1 MAEEENVKVAV
12 RVRPFNS
19 RENARNAKLV
29 VEMVGNSTKITNP
42 EDANDVKTFTFDYS
56 YWSHDGFKEGSEG
69 SLEIDKSHKNGKKY
83 ADQNKVFDDLGKG
96 VLKNAW
102 EGFNTS
108 LFAYGQTGS
117 GKSYSVFGY
126 GVNKGIVPMF
136 ADLLYKEVEEKK
148 GNGIEFEMKFTM
160 LEIYNEVARDLL
172 VVKGKKGGL
181 KIRQHPKRGF
191 YADGL
196 KEVIVNTY
204 EDISARM
211 EEGTVNRTVASTAM
225 NATSS
230 RAHTIV
236 GIKFIQKSKNEAGKE
251 MEKKSSINIVDL
263 AGSERA
269 DSTGAT
275 GDRLKEGAS
284 INLSLSTLGN
294 VISALAKQS
303 DGEKVRVPYRDSALT
318 KLLQNAL
325 GGNSKTIMIAA
336 ISPADINFDESSST
350 LRYADRAKQI
360 KTKAMVNEDP
370 TEALIRELKEENERL
385 KSRMKNGDVDD
396 EELKDMAGKE
406 VMSKEELAA
415 MKKQWLEEMKANM
428 KTNEKEVSEQSKTT
442 EDKAKEQKEQSQQD
456 TVLSKIMEEKKTKPH
471 LFNLN
476 FDPQL
481 SGRLVHIFQKSDT
494 EIGNKKGKESDI
506 CMVGPGLHEQHA
518 FIRQDKKH
526 HHVFVKQGEK
536 DCRILVNGEAITE
549 EVELHHNDRL
559 VFGSTQLWVFQ
570 NPKEKGIDKKKYPP
584 ITFEYAQE
592 EIAAKAGIKV
602 DTAAGGDMALLQEDL
617 IDVMPAVEEANSIS
631 EELDKRVKF
640 EIILI
645 SPHML
650 GKMQGT
656 KAEGFT
662 DMKSTQPEVCV
673 KMKNLENGTEFI
685 WPKEKFLNRLYLMKE
700 MYNNYEEEEDD
711 WDLPEDKDPFQEDV
725 DTEVNIGT
733 VQVFLQPIAYMVEMK
748 EQLEVTD
755 LKGNKIGIM
764 NLEVAPCNKKGREYT
779 ETDDKFVDSPDE
791 LVGKDVHFM
800 FKIVNCRGLPNKY
813 TDVHCK
819 YSVYLDSTDVETEK
833 ISLTAN
839 PDFNHKKQF
848 SFNPATRQLV
858 DYLNNGSIMVQI
870 VGKQYIRKSAVAS
883 KKGMSTKEMLKS
895 DRAVFAKTA
904 NLMNGFQMNGRVVDP
919 QKQSIVVELL
929 LMKKTQARLQQRC
942 DNMKKML
949 EKAEKLGRNGVSCTT
964 IKSFFNAHT
973 DEQIANSMKQLEAE
987 DDDGYRS
994 ASPAS
999 QTAQSAV
1006 CILL

>member
-1 MAEEENVKVAV
+1 MSTDEAVKVAV
-12 RVRPFNS
+12 RVRPFNK
-19 RENARNAKLV
+19 REIARNAKMI
-29 VEMVGNSTKITNP
+29 VEMSGASTKISNP
-42 EDANDVKTFTFDYS
+42 EDSNESKTFAFDYS
-56 YWSHDGFKEGSEG
+56 YWSFDGSKDRGDGYQMPDKGHSNGS
-69 SLEIDKSHKNGKKY
+69 KFC
-83 ADQNKVFDDLGKG
+83 DQEKVFNDLGKG
-96 VLKNAW
+96 ILKNAW
-102 EGFNTS
+102 EGYNSS

-117 GKSYSVFGY
+117 GKSWSVFGY
-126 GVNKGIVPMF
+126 GINKGIVPMF
-136 ADLLYKEVEEKK
+136 AEQLFKEIETKK
-148 GNGIEFEMKFTM
+148 AAGGIEFEVKLSM
-160 LEIYNEVARDLL
+160 LEIYNEVASDLL
-172 VVKGKKGGL
+172 VTTAPGKKKPPL
-181 KIRQHPKRGF
+181 KIRQDPKKGF

-196 KEVIVNTY
+196 KEVLVNNY
-204 EDISARM
+204 DEINARM
-211 EEGTVNRTVASTAM
+211 EEGTVNRTVASTNM

-236 GIKFIQKSKNEAGKE
+236 GVRFTQKSKNAAGKE
-251 MEKKSSINIVDL
+251 MEKKSLINIVDL
-263 AGSERA
+263 AGSERV

-275 GDRLKEGAS
+275 GDRLKEGAK
-284 INLSLSTLGN
+284 INLSLSSLGN

-303 DGEKVRVPYRDSALT
+303 EGQKVRVPYRDSALT
-318 KLLQNAL
+318 MLLQNAL

-336 ISPADINFDESSST
+336 ISPADINYEESFST

-360 KTKAMVNEDP
+360 KTKAIVNEDP
-370 TEALIRELKEENERL
+370 TEKLIRELKAENERL
-385 KSRMKNGDVDD
+385 KARMGKGDVSE

-406 VMSKEELAA
+406 SMSKKELEE
-415 MKKQWLEEMKANM
+415 MKKQWMEEMKANM
-428 KTNEKEVSEQSKTT
+428 KNNEKEAAEQAKTT
-442 EDKAKEQKEQSQQD
+442 EQKREEQSAAGN
-456 TVLSKIMEEKKTKPH
+456 VLSKILEEKKHKAH

-481 SGRLVHIFQKSDT
+481 SGRLVHIFQKDNT
-494 EIGNKKGKESDI
+494 EIGNTKGKESDI
-506 CMVGPGLHEQHA
+506 CMVGPGVHQQHA
-518 FIRQDKKH
+518 IVRKEHKH
-526 HHVFVKQGEK
+526 HKVFIKPGEK
-536 DCRILVNGEAITE
+536 DCRILVNGDAITS
-549 EVELHHNDRL
+549 EVELQHNDRL
-559 VFGSTQLWVFQ
+559 VFGSTQVWVFQ
-570 NPKEKGIDKKKYPP
+570 NPKEHGIGKKKYPP
-584 ITFEYAQE
+584 ITFEYSQE

-602 DTAAGGDMALLQEDL
+602 DGQSGSSSDMALLQEDL

-656 KAEGFT
+656 TKAKVEGF
-662 DMKSTQPEVCV
+662 DNMKSTQPEVCV

-700 MYNNYEEEEDD
+700 MYNNYEEEEED

-725 DTEVNIGT
+725 NTEVNIGS
-733 VQVFLQPIAYMVEMK
+733 VQVFLQPVAYMVEMK
-748 EQLEVTD
+748 EQLEITD
-755 LKGNKIGIM
+755 LKGNKIGVM

-779 ETDDKFVDSPDE
+779 EADDKFVDSPDE
-791 LVGKDVHFM
+791 LVGKDVHFI
-800 FKIVNCRGLPNKY
+800 FKIINCRGLPNKY

-819 YSVYLDSTDVETEK
+819 YHVYLDTTEVTTEK

-858 DYLNNGSIMVQI
+858 DYLNNGSINVQI

-895 DRAVFAKTA
+895 DRAAFAKTA
-904 NLMNGFQMNGRVVDP
+904 NLMNGFQMNGRQVDP

-949 EKAEKLGRNGVSCTT
+949 EKADQLHRSGVSCST

-973 DEQIANSMKQLEAE
+973 DEQLHNAMKQLEAFQ
-987 DDDGYRS
+987 
-994 ASPAS
+994 AAKK
-999 QTAQSAV
+999 
-1006 CILL
+1006 